1 MSNRDIMRRVHEDPD
16 TDSKDI
22 LATLIALKKG
32 GTITKYDVARIGK
45 MSVRCAHYRMHR
57 LVQRGH
63 FTSVRRMA
71 ANGAD
76 RPTLYQVAQ
85 DDGPTDGQEMAA

>member
-1 MSNRDIMRRVHEDPD
+1 MSNRDIMRKVHEDPE

-32 GTITKYDVARIGK
+32 GTITKYDVARLGK
-45 MSVRCAHYRMHR
+45 MSIDCAHRHMHR
-57 LVQRGH
+57 LAERGH